1 MRQSRQKSAK
11 RTKSKFYVLAN
22 FIEKYC
28 ICLIVIVVVVSIV
41 IPVIL
46 GGVKLCGSSMT
57 IDGLL
62 SYCGTVLGEIVTL
75 LVALLAIY
83 QAKKV
88 FEMETSRADEE
99 HKQEIRPRLQ
109 LMFKPCGEN
118 TYLIEISNIGA
129 HVAKDVYLYE
139 LPLFR
144 LIKAQCRLNKYLE
157 FSGNT
162 KDERYIG
169 NFFEKEEL
177 DADGFPKTI
186 NLVYVDVDENIWSQN
201 FENRMDGSG
210 NKVYEAHEPEIVS

>member
-28 ICLIVIVVVVSIV
+28 ICLIIIVVVASIV

-46 GGVKLCGSSMT
+46 GCVKLCGSSMT

-109 LMFKPCGEN
+109 LELKLDEVN
-118 TYLIEISNIGA
+118 TYKYQIEISNIGA
-129 HVAKDVYLYE
+129 HVAKEVYLYE
-139 LPLFR
+139 IPLFP
-144 LIKAQCRLNKYLE
+144 LIKSQCRLNKHLE
-157 FSGNT
+157 FSGD
-162 KDERYIG
+162 KEDERYIG
-169 NFFEKEEL
+169 NFFEEL

-210 NKVYEAHEPEIVS
+210 NKVYEAQEPEIVS